1 MNSQMKFIVPDS
13 PVRFD
18 RLDRSLSDI
27 VLDPHFEED
36 LPTTQPTQRPK
47 AVRLDLWQKESDT
60 GHWARTKRVL
70 DILILMISWDDEDE
84 PPSR

>member
-1 MNSQMKFIVPDS
+1 MKFIVPDS

-27 VLDPHFEED
+27 VLDLRFEED

-47 AVRLDLWQKESDT
+47 AVRLNLWQESDT
-60 GHWARTKRVL
+60 GHWARNKRVL